1 MKGAD
6 RSGAP
11 YVIVIGERDLESDE
25 CQIKSMDSGD
35 QSAVPLKNVVTHLKE
50 LLP

>member
-11 YVIVIGERDLESDE
+11 YVIVIGERDIEADQ
-25 CQIKSMDSGD
+25 CQLKTMDSGD
-35 QSAVPLKNVVTHLKE
+35 QVAVPLTDIANHLKE
-50 LLP
+50 QLQ